1 MLQLIPAIVNTII
14 EERSGIQFVSVMLDG
29 KTNDE
34 FAYYLTAQ
42 ETRCQVGDHV
52 LVNTTAVNLELGTGG
67 YHIIVTHLDKNEQR
81 DMHPTEWGHIM
92 KMRYS
97 PLQVAVDAIE
107 EQNSPFHQIFTE
119 EDRHLKGTVVL
130 IGELHSYLPVVA
142 LVLKQLNPDLR
153 LIYVMPD
160 SASLPIAISQ
170 HVNHLREMEIL
181 SSCITVGHA
190 WGGEI
195 EAVNLYTGLLAARHV
210 AKADV
215 ILCMLGPGVVGTGT
229 TFGFSG
235 AELADVIHAVSALE
249 GIPVVIPRISFS
261 DHRKDHYGMS
271 HHTRTLLQR
280 LVFRQVLV
288 PLPVFGDWRDQV
300 IQVQASDCCRT
311 IQHGILSSNVPTI
324 TELAQLQK
332 KYPIPITTMGRDI
345 YQDSSPFQ
353 TGYIAAKT
361 ACKLHAM
368 LENNRQEIISAS
380 STGQDVLATLVRLW
394 DARTNDEVQL

>member
-1 MLQLIPAIVNTII
+1 MLQLTSAVVDTIV
-14 EERSGIQFVSVMLDG
+14 EERSGIQFVSVILDG
-29 KTNDE
+29 KTNAE
-34 FAYYLTAQ
+34 IAYYLTAQ
-42 ETRCQVGDHV
+42 QGRCQVGDHV
-52 LVNTTAVNLELGTGG
+52 LVNTTAVDLGLGTGG
-67 YHIIVTHLDKNEQR
+67 YHIIVTRLDENEKV
-81 DMHPTEWGHIM
+81 DMHPTRWGHIM
-92 KMRYS
+92 KMRYT
-97 PLQVAVDAIE
+97 PLQLAVDAIE
-107 EQNSPFHQIFTE
+107 EQNSPFHHLFTE
-119 EDRHLKGTVVL
+119 ENGHLKGTIVL
-130 IGELHSYLPVVA
+130 IGELHAYLPVVA
-142 LVLKQLNPDLR
+142 LVLKKLNPDLR
-153 LIYVMPD
+153 LVYVMPD

-215 ILCMLGPGVVGTGT
+215 ILCMFGPGVVGTGT

-235 AELADVIHAVSALE
+235 AELADVIHAVSALG

-261 DHRKDHYGMS
+261 DQRKNHFGIS

-280 LVFRQVLV
+280 LVFRQVFV

-300 IQVQASDCCRT
+300 IQVQATECRRT
-311 IQHGILSSNVPTI
+311 IQHGILSSSVPPI
-324 TELAQLQK
+324 TELAKLQK

-361 ACKLHAM
+361 ARKLHAI

-380 STGQDVLATLVRLW
+380 STGQDVLATLARLW
-394 DARTNDEVQL
+394 DARTNDEV